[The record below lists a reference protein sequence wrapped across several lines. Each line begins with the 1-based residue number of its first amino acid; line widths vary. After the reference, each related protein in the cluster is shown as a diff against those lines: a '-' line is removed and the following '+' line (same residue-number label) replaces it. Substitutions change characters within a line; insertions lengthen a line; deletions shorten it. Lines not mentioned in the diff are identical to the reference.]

1 MSFYYFSWFY
11 IDLHVHMGH
20 DMAMSTITNPRHL
33 SLTAPLTIAIT
44 DVERPI
50 RFSPAVQAIIN
61 RCGPQPAI
69 GGRYAAWVHGLLP
82 QPGAM
87 VVFQAVRRAIPVSCH
102 PAVQIR
108 HDHLGRRARA
118 RNQLVS
124 LLDAA
129 ADMVAFA
136 HTPEEAASVAHR
148 FIEAGG
154 DASALR
160 AAITCRPGRVHERA
174 MTDALTSTATAQPDQ
189 G

>member
-11 IDLHVHMGH
+11 IDLYAHTGH

-82 QPGAM
+82 PAWGHGRLSSRSPGDSGFM
-87 VVFQAVRRAIPVSCH
+87 PSGRADS
-102 PAVQIR
+102 
-108 HDHLGRRARA
+108 
-118 RNQLVS
+118 S
-124 LLDAA
+124 
-129 ADMVAFA
+129 
-136 HTPEEAASVAHR
+136 
-148 FIEAGG
+148 
-154 DASALR
+154 
-160 AAITCRPGRVHERA
+160 
-174 MTDALTSTATAQPDQ
+174 
-189 G
+189 